1 MADATSTRS
10 TNSAFVSDEVT
21 VEECLWDCQW
31 QHNPFYKD
39 VFKWSTKLD
48 ETVDT
53 KDNTHL
59 LLFTS
64 PNVPKDLS
72 CLEDCFKRFEA
83 GSDWA
88 KRSKVRRKCSANGLD
103 RLIPTHTQAGQDFIE
118 SNYSNAILFWANK
131 FASVNPN
138 LDCLEWKG
146 KKFRQKSVELSN
158 LQGTTTTSVCCI

>member
-1 MADATSTRS
+1 M
-10 TNSAFVSDEVT
+10 SDEVT

-31 QHNPFYKD
+31 QPNPFYKD
-39 VFKWSTKLD
+39 VFKWKTKLNVED
-48 ETVDT
+48 VT

-64 PNVPKDLS
+64 PNVPRDLR

-103 RLIPTHTQAGQDFIE
+103 RLIPTHTKEGQEIKLLQCF
-118 SNYSNAILFWANK
+118 SL
-131 FASVNPN
+131 
-138 LDCLEWKG
+138 LG
-146 KKFRQKSVELSN
+146 K
-158 LQGTTTTSVCCI
+158 